1 VRFFGRKRAKEQS
14 PPAEV
19 YADLRQQVL
28 HLTPAQLGS
37 VALADA
43 PILALLMETGYPE
56 AVATLVAIADGT
68 TSLYFSNGGGVIGA
82 GTHATVAEASRRW
95 LDTGHEFLPQLS
107 AMEEPPLPAEGVTQF
122 VAVTPAGLRGVVAP
136 DEELGEGRHDLSP
149 FFYAGQDVITQIR
162 LAEGG

>member
-1 VRFFGRKRAKEQS
+1 MKFFRRKRATEQS

-28 HLTPAQLGS
+28 RLTPAQLGN

-56 AVATLVAIADGT
+56 AVATLVAVADGT

-82 GTHATVAEASRRW
+82 GTHAAVAEPSRRW
-95 LDTGHEFLPQLS
+95 LETGAEFLPQLS
-107 AMEEPPLPAEGVTQF
+107 AMADPPLPTEGLTQF
-122 VAVTPAGLRGVVAP
+122 VAVTREGPRGVVALE
-136 DEELGEGRHDLSP
+136 EELGEGSHELSP
-149 FFYAGQDVITQIR
+149 LFYAGQDVITQLR
-162 LAEGG
+162 LAQGG